1 MIWKYLVSQK
11 FQWLE
16 KSKPASTV
24 LKIHHQNIQ
33 MFSSKLNLK
42 NNKTLQQS
50 HYRKLF
56 GIILAFN
63 LPLSVIKTY
72 LPPILVSRDIC
83 EIQLIKSNKKFLKD
97 RRCVLWPGYDN
108 EKLKISQNR
117 TIGTIWRECFN
128 TKNLYK
134 GSWRLLLAGSLH
146 LMAAWLLLVFFLCLH
161 DQLSSVNPIT
171 RTDN

>member
-1 MIWKYLVSQK
+1 MKSAYIKLGWFWFV
-11 FQWLE
+11 LE
-16 KSKPASTV
+16 TTCSICPLIFD
-24 LKIHHQNIQ
+24 LKISRVLEIPMTWEIKTCIYFFKDSSPKHTNT
-33 MFSSKLNLK
+33 SKLNFK

-83 EIQLIKSNKKFLKD
+83 EIQLIKSNKKLLKD
-97 RRCVLWPGYDN
+97 RRCVLWLGYDN

-134 GSWRLLLAGSLH
+134 GSWRLL
-146 LMAAWLLLVFFLCLH
+146 
-161 DQLSSVNPIT
+161 
-171 RTDN
+171 

>member
-1 MIWKYLVSQK
+1 MFFKIWFENISCLRNSNDVRN
-11 FQWLE
+11 
-16 KSKPASTV
+16 
-24 LKIHHQNIQ
+24 QNLYYC
-33 MFSSKLNLK
+33 FKDSSPKHTNTSKLNFK

-83 EIQLIKSNKKFLKD
+83 EIQLIKSNKKLLKE

-117 TIGTIWRECFN
+117 TFGTIWRECFN
-128 TKNLYK
+128 TKNLIK
-134 GSWRLLLAGSLH
+134 GSWRLL
-146 LMAAWLLLVFFLCLH
+146 
-161 DQLSSVNPIT
+161 
-171 RTDN
+171 